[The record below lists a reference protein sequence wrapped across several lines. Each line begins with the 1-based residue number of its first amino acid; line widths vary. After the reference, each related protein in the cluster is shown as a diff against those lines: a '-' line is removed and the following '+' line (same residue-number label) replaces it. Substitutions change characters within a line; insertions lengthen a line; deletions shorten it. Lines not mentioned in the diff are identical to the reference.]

1 MKKCEALSSVVISHS
16 VKWQQMV
23 CEWCEEDGIKDDA
36 QVSGVCFG
44 GLENTGGSSG
54 EDLSVGCDIEEVP
67 VRLGSGEV

>member
-1 MKKCEALSSVVISHS
+1 M
-16 VKWQQMV
+16 

-36 QVSGVCFG
+36 QVSDVCFG